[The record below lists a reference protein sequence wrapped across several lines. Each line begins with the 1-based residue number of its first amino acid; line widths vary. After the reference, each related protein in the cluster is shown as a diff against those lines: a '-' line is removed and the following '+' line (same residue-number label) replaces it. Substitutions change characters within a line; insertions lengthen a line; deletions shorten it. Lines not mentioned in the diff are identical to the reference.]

1 MRSRTIIFLVL
12 ALAGAGMIGVWH
24 QRSANETGRPDGAET
39 SRIRAWARSQG
50 GAGPSVLPKR
60 VPAADA
66 RELRRLEEL
75 PGFHAYAMRCSS
87 CHVLPDPAA
96 YTGDRWIGKV
106 ESMRQHTVRA
116 GVLPPPES
124 ELDSVRLFLRGASE
138 ALHPK

>member
-1 MRSRTIIFLVL
+1 MRPLTIFSLVL
-12 ALAGAGMIGVWH
+12 ALAGAGLLGVWYL
-24 QRSANETGRPDGAET
+24 RSADDAARPDGAET
-39 SRIRAWARSQG
+39 SRIRAWARAQG

-106 ESMRQHTVRA
+106 ESMRQHTIRA

-124 ELDSVRLFLRGASE
+124 ELDSVRVFLRGASE
-138 ALHPK
+138 ALRPR